1 MRKFLVIFILIAIVL
16 FVGGA
21 VNFFNFRL
29 TRNQSQPDGKIF
41 KVGSAVFQVEIADTI
56 EKHATGLSGRN
67 ELEKGR
73 GMLFVFDQPIIP
85 GFWMKGMNFPLD
97 IIWIRNRKVSKIDHD
112 VPLFMQQ
119 VVNPP
124 TYQPPSVVDY
134 VLELPAG
141 VAKTYGFTVGSSFS
155 VISND

>member
-73 GMLFVFDQPIIP
+73 GMLFVFDQPTIP
-85 GFWMKGMNFPLD
+85 RFWMKGMKFPLD
-97 IIWIRNRKVSKIDHD
+97 IVWISNGEVIGLEENLPPDHTLSPATYSPPKPVDMVLEINAGASEESKINVGDK
-112 VPLFMQQ
+112 
-119 VVNPP
+119 
-124 TYQPPSVVDY
+124 T
-134 VLELPAG
+134 VLESR
-141 VAKTYGFTVGSSFS
+141 K
-155 VISND
+155 

>member
-85 GFWMKGMNFPLD
+85 GFWMKGMKFPLD
-97 IIWIRNRKVSKIDHD
+97 IVWISNGEVIGLEENLPPDHTLSPATYSPPKPVDMVLEINAGASEESKIN
-112 VPLFMQQ
+112 V
-119 VVNPP
+119 
-124 TYQPPSVVDY
+124 
-134 VLELPAG
+134 
-141 VAKTYGFTVGSSFS
+141 
-155 VISND
+155 

>member
-85 GFWMKGMNFPLD
+85 GFWMKGMKFPLD
-97 IIWIRNRKVSKIDHD
+97 IVWISNGEVIGLEENLPPDHTLSPATYSPPKPVDMVLEINAGASEESKINVGDK
-112 VPLFMQQ
+112 
-119 VVNPP
+119 
-124 TYQPPSVVDY
+124 T
-134 VLELPAG
+134 VLESR
-141 VAKTYGFTVGSSFS
+141 K
-155 VISND
+155 

>member
-1 MRKFLVIFILIAIVL
+1 LVIFILIAIVL

-85 GFWMKGMNFPLD
+85 GFWMKGMKFPLD
-97 IIWIRNRKVSKIDHD
+97 IVWISNGEVIGLEENLPPDHTLSPATYSPPKPVDMVLEINAGASEESKINVGDK
-112 VPLFMQQ
+112 
-119 VVNPP
+119 
-124 TYQPPSVVDY
+124 T
-134 VLELPAG
+134 VLESR
-141 VAKTYGFTVGSSFS
+141 K
-155 VISND
+155 

>member
-85 GFWMKGMNFPLD
+85 GFWMKGMKFPLD
-97 IIWIRNRKVSKIDHD
+97 IVWISNGKVIGLEENLPPDHTLSPATYSPPKPVDMVLEINAGASEESKINVGDK
-112 VPLFMQQ
+112 
-119 VVNPP
+119 
-124 TYQPPSVVDY
+124 T
-134 VLELPAG
+134 VLESR
-141 VAKTYGFTVGSSFS
+141 K
-155 VISND
+155 